1 LLGSFK
7 LLYFVKIINKI
18 CENKTDEKSSIP
30 TAICSPSGKKPS
42 MVVLRRDGRRR
53 NQGCQMVYFQTKNP
67 VLGKFWR
74 ALDWK
79 MSIYFK
85 DIWNILQTFG
95 IFYNCL
101 VHFVFIRYFFRFW
114 YHSPRKIWQS
124 WAQRFNSSTIKMF
137 FATSKIHLADG
148 DCGNLNWQV
157 VTDRHKNI
165 FFTQTQSM
173 FVCSHSNRLQ
183 LYGVVFCLS
192 CCTITFLYCR
202 NDVVSK
208 MRLQKNS

>member
-1 LLGSFK
+1 MNRIKKGGKSLLGSFK
-7 LLYFVKIINKI
+7 LLYFVKVINKI

-101 VHFVFIRYFFRFW
+101 VHFVFIRYFFPVLVSFT
-114 YHSPRKIWQS
+114 KKNLAILG
-124 WAQRFNSSTIKMF
+124 
-137 FATSKIHLADG
+137 ATFQFVD
-148 DCGNLNWQV
+148 N
-157 VTDRHKNI
+157 KN
-165 FFTQTQSM
+165 
-173 FVCSHSNRLQ
+173 
-183 LYGVVFCLS
+183 VFCN
-192 CCTITFLYCR
+192 IQNPFGR
-202 NDVVSK
+202 R
-208 MRLQKNS
+208 RLRES